1 MFYIGIDIA
10 KHKHEASLIDSDGKL
25 LCESISFS
33 NTQKGC
39 EKLLALM
46 QKFTVTADNCI
57 VGMEATG
64 HYCNIIFAVLRDNK
78 PYQPM
83 PKN

>member
-10 KHKHEASLIDSDGKL
+10 KHKRETSIIDSDGKL
-25 LCESISFS
+25 LCESIPFS

-46 QKFTVTADNCI
+46 QKFAHAQNKISKRGSPYLRRAIWSTA
-57 VGMEATG
+57 GRAA
-64 HYCNIIFAVLRDNK
+64 F
-78 PYQPM
+78 
-83 PKN
+83 

>member
-1 MFYIGIDIA
+1 MLYIGIDIA
-10 KHKHEASLIDSDGKL
+10 KHKHEA
-25 LCESISFS
+25 S

-57 VGMEATG
+57 IGMEATG
-64 HYCNIIFAVLRDNK
+64 Y
-78 PYQPM
+78 
-83 PKN
+83 